1 MPNIASALKEEIA
14 RVARKEIRK
23 ETEGLKKA
31 SAQFR
36 AEIST
41 LKRRIADLEKVAVRL
56 SRTAGI
62 EKKTKADPDQAPRVR
77 FSAKGLASLRQRFGL
92 TAADMGALLGVSSQ
106 TIYNWEAEKSS
117 PRQKQLEAYATV
129 RGLGKKQ
136 VAARLEALA
145 G

>member
-1 MPNIASALKEEIA
+1 MPNIASALKDEIT

-23 ETEGLKKA
+23 ETEGLRK
-31 SAQFR
+31 SSGLFR
-36 AEIST
+36 AEIFT
-41 LKRRIADLEKVAVRL
+41 LKRRISDLERLVARSGKVAGV
-56 SRTAGI
+56 
-62 EKKTKADPDQAPRVR
+62 EKKAKVDPEQASRVR
-77 FSAKGLASLRQRFGL
+77 FTAKGLVSLRQRFGL
-92 TAADMGALLGVSSQ
+92 TAAEMGALLGVSAQ

-117 PRQKQLEAYATV
+117 PRQKQLEAYAAV

>member
-1 MPNIASALKEEIA
+1 MPNLASALKDEIA

-36 AEIST
+36 AEISS
-41 LKRRIADLEKVAVRL
+41 LKRRVVDLEKAAARL
-56 SRTAGI
+56 NKTVGTGKRTL
-62 EKKTKADPDQAPRVR
+62 ADPDQAPRVR
-77 FSAKGLASLRQRFGL
+77 FSAKGLASLRVRFGL
-92 TAADMGALLGVSSQ
+92 SAADMGALLGVSAQ
-106 TIYNWEAEKSS
+106 TVYNWEAEKTR
-117 PRQKQLEAYATV
+117 PRQKQLEAFAAV

-136 VAARLEALA
+136 VAARLEAMA